1 MCSPGQSNM
10 FATLRDLD
18 SQSMVATEASTE
30 PPPYHRPPHLVC
42 QLCRSKKLKCSGF
55 SPEGCARCR
64 ASNVQC
70 VSVSRSTRNG
80 TVRKSQKINLRGQR
94 RGPSMDFRS
103 EPNLS
108 TSSPSEHS
116 DDVAARPMAR
126 LDHFADVDQ
135 DACLEPFSAYET
147 RDPVIRDFLP
157 PFPPSYSPGGN
168 PSNPDSADQAPSR
181 NNSPSQHGLQ
191 TLEPLWRSFPD
202 SLADGP
208 CSDLNPCQ
216 CIQQA
221 LEMLDEV
228 YVQDYTP
235 GPASLGDNGS
245 TFQNLA
251 TLRSGI
257 QKLESL
263 TICNSCRGAQRLMT
277 LLVLLFERLLTNL
290 HLILEASFPNA
301 LVSGLLASSTFVQ
314 KESRGACPVTHAF
327 ASGESTCYND
337 PGDGTD
343 AIVTLYC
350 GMSSLDVTAETSALL
365 TLLHLTTL
373 QQLRR
378 VLSKLWDRAQVQQ
391 WTGHLKTLRHHRGQL
406 HAMYVAMKA
415 RLTVESS

>member
-1 MCSPGQSNM
+1 M

-70 VSVSRSTRNG
+70 ISVSRSTRNG
-80 TVRKSQKINLRGQR
+80 TVRKSQKISLRGQR
-94 RGPSMDFRS
+94 RGPSLDFCS

-147 RDPVIRDFLP
+147 RDPAIRDFLP
-157 PFPPSYSPGGN
+157 PFPPSYSLGGN

-181 NNSPSQHGLQ
+181 NDSPSQPGLQ
-191 TLEPLWRSFPD
+191 TFEPPWRSFPD

-208 CSDLNPCQ
+208 CSDLNTCQ

-235 GPASLGDNGS
+235 RPASLRDNGS
-245 TFQNLA
+245 TL
-251 TLRSGI
+251 
-257 QKLESL
+257 QK
-263 TICNSCRGAQRLMT
+263 GAQRLMT
-277 LLVLLFERLLTNL
+277 LLVLLSERLITNL
-290 HLILEASFPNA
+290 HLILEASFPNT

-350 GMSSLDVTAETSALL
+350 GMSSLDVTTETSALL

-373 QQLRR
+373 QRLRR
-378 VLSKLWDRAQVQQ
+378 VLSKLWDRAQIQQ

-406 HAMYVAMKA
+406 HAI
-415 RLTVESS
+415 T